1 MSVPRPPIPPHI
13 QAIAPDGIGRI
24 QAGDD
29 LVAQILDAVTD
40 AAWPDGSRGLQDGDI
55 VVVTSKIVAKAEGR
69 VVRAETRD
77 EVIDLDTVRVVA
89 SKQTP
94 RGTVRV
100 VETPQGLV
108 MAAAGVDA
116 SNIDEGL
123 VVRLPEDSDL
133 SARRLR
139 AGLQSASGRT
149 IGVVV
154 TDTMGRP
161 WRLGLTDVAIGAAGV
176 EVLDDHTGRA
186 DSFGRTL
193 EMTMVAVADEISAA
207 TDLVKGKAG
216 DRPVAVIR
224 GLASWVTPDD
234 GPGSRALVR
243 PSEEDLFSLGTAE
256 AVAEG
261 RRSAVTA
268 RRTVRHFTREEVP
281 TEAIERAVEAA
292 ITAPSPHHTT
302 PWRFLALRPG
312 TARERLLDAMLDR
325 WRADLTGLDGYD
337 EDSITR
343 RVARGDLLR
352 TAPVV
357 VLPFLDLAG
366 AAHDY
371 PDDRRRG
378 FERDLFMVAG
388 GAAVENLLVALSAEG
403 WGSAWISSTV
413 FCPDVVHAVLDLPA
427 TWQPLGAVAVGRAA
441 QPAKDRPAR
450 TAGDHLSW
458 VSDD

>member
-1 MSVPRPPIPPHI
+1 MPSEIPSEPMI
-13 QAIAPDGIGRI
+13 QAVAPAGIGRI
-24 QAGDD
+24 RPGDD
-29 LVAQILDAVTD
+29 LAAEILDAVSSV
-40 AAWPDGSRGLQDGDI
+40 AWPDGSRGLQDGDI
-55 VVVTSKIVAKAEGR
+55 VVITSKVVAKAEGR
-69 VVRAETRD
+69 VVAAETRD

-89 SKQTP
+89 TKQTP

-116 SNIDEGL
+116 SNIDDGH
-123 VVRLPEDSDL
+123 VVRLPEDSDA

-139 AGLQSASGRT
+139 ARLHEATGR
-149 IGVVV
+149 ILGVVI

-161 WRLGLTDVAIGAAGV
+161 WRLGLTDVAIGAAGI

-186 DSFGRTL
+186 DSYGRTL

-216 DRPVAVIR
+216 DRPVAVVR
-224 GLASWVTPDD
+224 GLATSVCHDD
-234 GPGSRALVR
+234 GPGARALVR
-243 PSEEDLFSLGTAE
+243 PAAEDLFSLGTAE
-256 AVAEG
+256 ALAEG
-261 RRSAVTA
+261 RRSAVGA
-268 RRTVRHFTREEVP
+268 RRTVRRFTDEDVP
-281 TEAIERAVEAA
+281 ADVIERAVAAA

-302 PWRFLALRPG
+302 PWRFVALRQG
-312 TARERLLDAMLDR
+312 AERTRLLDAMRDR
-325 WRADLTGLDGYD
+325 WRSDLTGIDGYD
-337 EDSITR
+337 DEAVIR
-343 RVARGDLLR
+343 RLARGDLLR

-371 PDDRRRG
+371 PDERRRG

-388 GAAVENLLVALSAEG
+388 GAAVENLLVALAADG

-413 FCPDVVHAVLDLPA
+413 FCPEVVQQVLELPG
-427 TWQPLGAVAVGRAA
+427 TWQPLGAVAVGRPA
-441 QPAKDRPAR
+441 QPAGDRPERSVA
-450 TAGDHLSW
+450 DHLRW
-458 VSDD
+458 E